1 MIEERLFLILA
12 YLVVTTLLLCFY
24 FYSEFSRLT
33 KNLTVLLVT
42 LSYFYTWFSVEG
54 LLGWPSQEEMPSQ
67 FRVLWIDVNEPDKGD
82 SEDGDIFFWVKEL
95 NKVDQPYGKPRA
107 YSIKWSEENAKK
119 AEEAITKM
127 EDGEILNGNISRNI
141 LTGDQEKSDGAVNE
155 KEGTSSTDE
164 GEPTFQFK
172 EVSPPVLPTK
182 SPLN

>member
-1 MIEERLFLILA
+1 MSSSLFEEAIADAKKIREVA
-12 YLVVTTLLLCFY
+12 
-24 FYSEFSRLT
+24 
-33 KNLTVLLVT
+33 
-42 LSYFYTWFSVEG
+42 
-54 LLGWPSQEEMPSQ
+54 
-67 FRVLWIDVNEPDKGD
+67 
-82 SEDGDIFFWVKEL
+82 
-95 NKVDQPYGKPRA
+95 
-107 YSIKWSEENAKK
+107 EENAKK

-141 LTGDQEKSDGAVNE
+141 LTGDQEKSDGTVNE

>member
-1 MIEERLFLILA
+1 VIEERLFLILT
-12 YLVVTTLLLCFY
+12 YLVVTTLLLSFY
-24 FYSEFSRLT
+24 FYSQFSRLT

-54 LLGWPSQEEMPSQ
+54 LLGWPSQQEMPSQ
-67 FRVLWIDVNEPDKGD
+67 FRLLWIDINEPDKGD
-82 SEDGDIFFWVKEL
+82 SEDGEIFFWVKEL
-95 NKVDQPYGKPRA
+95 NKVDQPYGKPRD
-107 YSIKWSEENAKK
+107 YSIKWSKENEKK

-141 LTGDQEKSDGAVNE
+141 LTGDQEKSDGTVSE

-172 EVSPPVLPTK
+172 EVSPPVLPSK
-182 SPLN
+182 SPLS

>member
-33 KNLTVLLVT
+33 KNLSVLLVT
-42 LSYFYTWFSVEG
+42 LFYFYTWFSVEG
-54 LLGWPSQEEMPSQ
+54 LLGWPSQQEMPSQ
-67 FRVLWIDVNEPDKGD
+67 FRVLWIDVNEPDTGD
-82 SEDGDIFFWVKEL
+82 SEDGDIYFWIKEL
-95 NKVDQPYGKPRA
+95 NKADQPYGKPRA

-119 AEEAITKM
+119 AEEAMTKM

-141 LTGDQEKSDGAVNE
+141 LTGDQEKSEGSANE
-155 KEGTSSTDE
+155 KEGTSSTEE

>member
-1 MIEERLFLILA
+1 
-12 YLVVTTLLLCFY
+12 
-24 FYSEFSRLT
+24 
-33 KNLTVLLVT
+33 
-42 LSYFYTWFSVEG
+42 
-54 LLGWPSQEEMPSQ
+54 MPSQ
-67 FRVLWIDVNEPDKGD
+67 FRVLWIDVNEPDKGE
-82 SEDGDIFFWVKEL
+82 SEDGEIFFWVKEL
-95 NKVDQPYGKPRA
+95 NKADQPFGKPRA

-141 LTGDQEKSDGAVNE
+141 LTGDQEKSDGTVNE

>member
-54 LLGWPSQEEMPSQ
+54 LLGWPSQQEMPSQ
-67 FRVLWIDVNEPDKGD
+67 FRVLWIDINEPDKGN
-82 SEDGDIFFWVKEL
+82 SEDGEIFFWVKEL

-107 YSIKWSEENAKK
+107 YSIKWLSL
-119 AEEAITKM
+119 IH
-127 EDGEILNGNISRNI
+127 I
-141 LTGDQEKSDGAVNE
+141 
-155 KEGTSSTDE
+155 
-164 GEPTFQFK
+164 
-172 EVSPPVLPTK
+172 
-182 SPLN
+182 

>member
-33 KNLTVLLVT
+33 KNLSVLLVT
-42 LSYFYTWFSVEG
+42 LFYFYTWFSVEG
-54 LLGWPSQEEMPSQ
+54 LLGWPSQQEMPSQ
-67 FRVLWIDVNEPDKGD
+67 FRVLWIDVNEPDTGD
-82 SEDGDIFFWVKEL
+82 SEDGDIYFWIKEL
-95 NKVDQPYGKPRA
+95 NKADQPYGKPRA

-127 EDGEILNGNISRNI
+127 EDGGILNGNISRNI
-141 LTGDQEKSDGAVNE
+141 LTGDQEKSEGSANE
-155 KEGTSSTDE
+155 KEGTSSTEE

>member
-54 LLGWPSQEEMPSQ
+54 LLGWPSQQEMPSQ
-67 FRVLWIDVNEPDKGD
+67 FRILWIDVNEPDKGD
-82 SEDGDIFFWVKEL
+82 SEDGAIFFWVKEL
-95 NKVDQPYGKPRA
+95 NKVDQPFGKPRA

-141 LTGDQEKSDGAVNE
+141 LTGYKEKTDGAVNE
-155 KEGTSSTDE
+155 LSGSSITHAE
-164 GEPTFQFK
+164 EPTFHY
-172 EVSPPVLPTK
+172 
-182 SPLN
+182 

>member
-1 MIEERLFLILA
+1 MIEERLFLILT

-24 FYSEFSRLT
+24 FYSQFSRLT

-54 LLGWPSQEEMPSQ
+54 LLGWPSQQELPSQ
-67 FRVLWIDVNEPDKGD
+67 FRVLWIDINEPDKGD
-82 SEDGDIFFWVKEL
+82 SEDGEIFFWVKEL

-119 AEEAITKM
+119 AEEAIKKM

-141 LTGDQEKSDGAVNE
+141 LTGDQEKSDGTISE

-172 EVSPPVLPTK
+172 EVSPPVLPSK